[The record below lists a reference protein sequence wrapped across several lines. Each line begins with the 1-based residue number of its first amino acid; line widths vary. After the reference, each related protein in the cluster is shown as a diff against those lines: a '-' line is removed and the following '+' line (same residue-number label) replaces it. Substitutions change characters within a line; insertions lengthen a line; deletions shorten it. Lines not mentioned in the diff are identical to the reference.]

1 MYILQKQGELY
12 SIEGGNFEI
21 LKIPVTHQVT
31 PFAEAGKM
39 AYIAGDV
46 NFETH
51 LPDNKGVVGGMLGK
65 IVGAGKRLMAGES
78 LFFTYF
84 KGHGEVGFSGTVP
97 GRIMPIGLNGGTVI
111 AQRDAFI
118 AAVGDVGISV
128 AFQKRVGAILFGGEG
143 FILEKISGSGIA
155 FIQVAGDLLSFDLR
169 AGETMRVDT
178 GSAVAWD
185 DSVTYSVEVISSVKS
200 ALFGG
205 EGLFFT
211 TLTGPGKVIVQ
222 TMTVSKL
229 RQELCTPILKKL
241 GK

>member
-1 MYILQKQGELY
+1 MYILERQSDLY
-12 SIEGGNFEI
+12 SIEGGNLEI
-21 LKIPVTHQVT
+21 LKISVTQQVT

-39 AYIAGDV
+39 VYTTGDV
-46 NFETH
+46 DFETH
-51 LPDNKGVVGGMLGK
+51 LPENRGIVGGMLGK

-84 KGHGEVGFSGTVP
+84 KGYGEVGFAGTVP
-97 GRIMPIGLNGGTVI
+97 GRILPVGLSENTVLT
-111 AQRDAFI
+111 QKDAFI
-118 AAVGDVGISV
+118 AAVGDVNISV

-143 FILEKISGSGIA
+143 FILEKISGDGIA
-155 FIQVAGDLLSFDLR
+155 FIQVAGDLLSFDLN

-211 TLTGPGKVIVQ
+211 TLTGPGTVIVQ
-222 TMTVSKL
+222 TMTTSKL
-229 RQELCTPILKKL
+229 RRELCTPIIKKI

>member
-1 MYILQKQGELY
+1 MYILERQSDIY
-12 SIEGGNFEI
+12 SIEGGNLEV
-21 LKIPVTHQVT
+21 LKIPVTQQVT

-39 AYIAGDV
+39 VYTTGDV
-46 NFETH
+46 SFETH
-51 LPDNKGVVGGMLGK
+51 LPDNKGITGGMLGK

-84 KGHGEVGFSGTVP
+84 RGHGEVGFAGSVP
-97 GRIMPIGLNGGTVI
+97 GRILPIGLNGNTVL

-143 FILEKISGSGIA
+143 FILEKISGDGIA
-155 FIQVAGDLLSFDLR
+155 FIQVAGDLLSFDLS

-185 DSVTYSVEVISSVKS
+185 DSVIYSIEVIRSVKS

-211 TLTGPGKVIVQ
+211 TLTGPGTVIVQ
-222 TMTVSKL
+222 TMTTSKL
-229 RQELCTPILKKL
+229 RQELCAPIMKKL